1 MNDIRIA
8 MWSGPRNIST
18 VMMRSFENRLDTVII
33 DEPFYA
39 HYLDKTGLD
48 HPGKDEVLA
57 SQSIDWHDVAK
68 MCTGKIPDD
77 KPIWYQKHMAQ
88 HNLEGCDLS
97 WIKDVTNCFL
107 IRDPKY
113 VIASYG
119 KRFPVEN
126 ERLLG
131 FIQQEEL
138 LKMIEGQ
145 TGRTP
150 PILDSKDI
158 LMNPEGMLKKLCE
171 MVGIEFSEKML
182 NWPAGKRDSDGVWAP
197 YWYNRVEE
205 STKFKPYFEK
215 EIELDDGLIS
225 IYQKCKLHYDI
236 LWEKRIK
243 NEQK

>member
-18 VMMRSFENRLDTVII
+18 AMMRSFENRPDTVVS

-48 HPGKDEVLA
+48 HPGKDDVLA
-57 SQSIDWHDVAK
+57 SQSTDWYEVAT
-68 MCTGKIPDD
+68 MCSGEIPDG

-97 WIKDVTNCFL
+97 WIKNVTNCFL

-131 FIQQEEL
+131 FVQQSEL
-138 LKMIEGQ
+138 LNMIENA
-145 TGRTP
+145 TGETP

-158 LMNPEGMLKKLCE
+158 LMNPIGILSKFCE
-171 MVGIEFSEKML
+171 IIGIPFMDHML

-197 YWYNRVEE
+197 HWYNRVEE
-205 STKFKPYFEK
+205 SNGFKPYSEK
-215 EIELDDGLIS
+215 EIELDDSLKP
-225 IYQKCKLHYDI
+225 IYEKCLLHYNQ
-236 LWEKRIK
+236 LWEKRISV
-243 NEQK
+243 

>member
-1 MNDIRIA
+1 

-18 VMMRSFENRLDTVII
+18 AMMRSFENRPDTVVI

-39 HYLDKTGLD
+39 YYLDKTGLD
-48 HPGKDEVLA
+48 HPGKKDVFA
-57 SQSIDWHDVAK
+57 SQSIHWDEVVDI
-68 MCTGKIPDD
+68 CTGKIPEG

-119 KRFPVEN
+119 KRFPIEN
-126 ERLLG
+126 EKLLG
-131 FIQQEEL
+131 FVQQADL
-138 LKMIEGQ
+138 LERVEKI
-145 TGRTP
+145 TGETP

-158 LMNPEGMLKKLCE
+158 LANPEKMLLKLCE
-171 MVGIEFSEKML
+171 KIGISFTDKML
-182 NWPAGKRDSDGVWAP
+182 NWPAGKRHSDGVWAP

-205 STKFKPYFEK
+205 STGFLPYSE
-215 EIELDDGLIS
+215 ENVELDETMEP
-225 IYQKCKLHYDI
+225 IYEKCKEYYNI
-236 LWEKRIK
+236 LWNKRIGK
-243 NEQK
+243 N